1 MHQDTSMKKIAV
13 LGGGQV
19 GSSLAKILTDDGND
33 ITLVDINS
41 SVLEDLQEDNDIK
54 TIHGNASSPSIL
66 EQAELNDCDILI
78 AITGS
83 DEVNLVS
90 CHLAKKMFNVPT
102 VIARLRNSEFQVS
115 TSGFDLD
122 LFSIDSIISPSKLV
136 TDFIKNIIEH
146 PGAFQAFDFADGK
159 LQVIG
164 ATVLKDGP
172 LAGKKLS
179 EFKNHLPNVDVKV
192 VALYRNRKTIPVN
205 GSTIIEIG
213 DDIFFLATPENMR
226 FISELSKNQSRIE
239 NIMIAGGGN
248 VGMTL
253 ATALSKKFSTK
264 IIEKNLLRS
273 KYLSESLEDTVVL
286 NDDISDESLL
296 ENEGIEDVDFFCSVT
311 NDDQMNILSAKLA
324 KDLGANKSI
333 SIINKL
339 SYRKLVSK
347 EIDIVVSPEDVTI
360 GSILTSVRTS
370 DVVKVHSLG
379 FGEAEILEIIIHGDK
394 NTSKVVDRKVS
405 DLELPTGCK
414 IGAIYRDGN
423 IILMHNDL
431 TIKSNDRLIIY
442 LLHKKDFS
450 KLAKLFQVSIGFF

>member
-1 MHQDTSMKKIAV
+1 MKKIAV

-33 ITLVDINS
+33 ITLIDTDI

-66 EQAELNDCDILI
+66 EQAEVNDCDILI
-78 AITGS
+78 ATTAS

-122 LFSIDSIISPSKLV
+122 LFSIDSIISPSQLV

-146 PGAFQAFDFADGK
+146 PGAFQAYDFADGK

-172 LAGKKLS
+172 LSGRKLS

-192 VALYRNRKTIPVN
+192 IALYRDRKILPVN
-205 GSTIIEIG
+205 GTTIIEAG
-213 DDIFFLATPENMR
+213 DDLFFLATEENMR
-226 FISELSKNQSRIE
+226 FMSELSKNQSRIE
-239 NIMIAGGGN
+239 NIMIAGGGI
-248 VGMTL
+248 VGLTL
-253 ATALSKKFSTK
+253 AAKLSQKFSTK
-264 IIEKNLLRS
+264 IIEKDLIRS

-296 ENEGIEDVDFFCSVT
+296 DNEGIEEVDYFCSVT

-324 KDLGANKSI
+324 KDLGAKKSI
-333 SIINKL
+333 AIINKL

-347 EIDIVVSPEDVTI
+347 EIDVVVSPEDVTI
-360 GSILTSVRTS
+360 GSILASVRTS

-379 FGEAEILEIIIHGDK
+379 FGEAELLEIIIHGDNK
-394 NTSKVVDRKVS
+394 TSKVVGKKVS
-405 DLELPTGCK
+405 SLELPLGCR
-414 IGAIYRDGN
+414 IGAIYREGKV
-423 IILMHNDL
+423 ILLNEDAS
-431 TIKSNDRLIIY
+431 IQSNDRLIIY

-450 KLAKLFQVSIGFF
+450 KLAKLLQVSIGFF

>member
-1 MHQDTSMKKIAV
+1 MKKIAV

-33 ITLVDINS
+33 ITLIDTNL

-66 EQAELNDCDILI
+66 EQAEVNDCDILI
-78 AITGS
+78 ATTAS

-102 VIARLRNSEFQVS
+102 VISRLRNSEFQVS

-122 LFSIDSIISPSKLV
+122 LFSIDSIISPSQLV

-146 PGAFQAFDFADGK
+146 PGAFQAYDFADGK

-172 LAGKKLS
+172 LSGRKLS
-179 EFKNHLPNVDVKV
+179 EFKKHLPNVDVKV
-192 VALYRNRKTIPVN
+192 IALYRNRKVLPVN

-213 DDIFFLATPENMR
+213 DDLFFLATEENMR
-226 FISELSKNQSRIE
+226 FMSELSKNQSRIE
-239 NIMIAGGGN
+239 NIMIAGGGI

-253 ATALSKKFSTK
+253 AAKLSQKFSTK
-264 IIEKNLLRS
+264 IIEKDLVRS
-273 KYLSESLEDTVVL
+273 KYLSESLENTVVL

-296 ENEGIEDVDFFCSVT
+296 DNEGIEEVDYFCSVT

-324 KDLGANKSI
+324 KDLGAKKSI
-333 SIINKL
+333 AIINKL

-347 EIDIVVSPEDVTI
+347 EIDVVISPEDVTI
-360 GSILTSVRTS
+360 GSILASVRTS

-379 FGEAEILEIIIHGDK
+379 FGEAELLEIIIHGDSK
-394 NTSKVVDRKVS
+394 TSKVVGKKVS
-405 DLELPTGCK
+405 ELELPSGCR
-414 IGAIYRDGN
+414 IGAVYREGK
-423 IILMHNDL
+423 IILLNEDL
-431 TIKSNDRLIIY
+431 NIKSNDRLIIY

-450 KLAKLFQVSIGFF
+450 KLAKLLQVSIGFF

>member
-1 MHQDTSMKKIAV
+1 MKKIAV

-19 GSSLAKILTDDGND
+19 GSSLAKILTNDGND

-192 VALYRNRKTIPVN
+192 VALYRDRKTIPVN

-286 NDDISDESLL
+286 NNDISDESFL

-394 NTSKVVDRKVS
+394 NTSKVVDKKVS
-405 DLELPTGCK
+405 DLKLPTGCN

-431 TIKSNDRLIIY
+431 TINSNDRLIIY

>member
-1 MHQDTSMKKIAV
+1 MKKIAV

-33 ITLVDINS
+33 ITLIDTNS
-41 SVLEDLQEDNDIK
+41 SVLEDLQDDNDIK

-66 EQAELNDCDILI
+66 EQAEVRDCDILI
-78 AITGS
+78 ATTAS

-115 TSGFDLD
+115 ASGFDLD
-122 LFSIDSIISPSKLV
+122 LFSIDSIISPSQLV

-146 PGAFQAFDFADGK
+146 PGAFQAYDFADGK

-172 LAGKKLS
+172 LSGRKLS
-179 EFKNHLPNVDVKV
+179 EFKKHLPNVDVKV
-192 VALYRNRKTIPVN
+192 IALYRNRKVLPVN
-205 GSTIIEIG
+205 GSTIIETG
-213 DDIFFLATPENMR
+213 DDLFFLATEENMR
-226 FISELSKNQSRIE
+226 FMSELSKNQSRIE
-239 NIMIAGGGN
+239 NIMIAGGGI

-253 ATALSKKFSTK
+253 AAKLSQKFSTK
-264 IIEKNLLRS
+264 IIEKDLIRS
-273 KYLSESLEDTVVL
+273 KYLSESLENTVVL

-296 ENEGIEDVDFFCSVT
+296 DNEGIEEVDYFCSVT

-324 KDLGANKSI
+324 KDLGAKKSI
-333 SIINKL
+333 AIINKL

-347 EIDIVVSPEDVTI
+347 EIDVVISPEDVTI
-360 GSILTSVRTS
+360 GSILASVRTS

-379 FGEAEILEIIIHGDK
+379 FGEAELLEIIIHGDSK
-394 NTSKVVDRKVS
+394 TSKVVGKKVS
-405 DLELPTGCK
+405 ELELPSGCR
-414 IGAIYRDGN
+414 IGAVYRQGK
-423 IILMHNDL
+423 IILLNEDL
-431 TIKSNDRLIIY
+431 NIKSNDRLIIY

>member
-1 MHQDTSMKKIAV
+1 MKKIAV

-33 ITLVDINS
+33 ITLIDTDS
-41 SVLEDLQEDNDIK
+41 SVIEALQEDNDIK
-54 TIHGNASSPSIL
+54 TIHGNASSPSVL
-66 EQAELNDCDILI
+66 EQAEVNDCDILI
-78 AITGS
+78 ATTAS

-122 LFSIDSIISPSKLV
+122 LFSIDSIISPSQLV

-146 PGAFQAFDFADGK
+146 PGAFQAYDFADGM

-172 LAGKKLS
+172 LAGRKLS
-179 EFKNHLPNVDVKV
+179 EFKKHLPNVDVKV
-192 VALYRNRKTIPVN
+192 IALYRDRKILPVN
-205 GSTIIEIG
+205 GTTVIETG
-213 DDIFFLATPENMR
+213 DDLFFLATEENMR
-226 FISELSKNQSRIE
+226 FMSELSKNQSRIE
-239 NIMIAGGGN
+239 NIMIAGGGI

-253 ATALSKKFSTK
+253 ADKLSQKFSTK
-264 IIEKNLLRS
+264 IIEKDLIRS

-296 ENEGIEDVDFFCSVT
+296 DNEGIEEVDYFCSVT

-324 KDLGANKSI
+324 KDLGAKKSI
-333 SIINKL
+333 AIINKL

-347 EIDIVVSPEDVTI
+347 EIDVVVSPEDVTI
-360 GSILTSVRTS
+360 GSILASVRTS

-379 FGEAEILEIIIHGDK
+379 FGEAELLEIIIHGDNK
-394 NTSKVVDRKVS
+394 TSKVVGKKVS
-405 DLELPTGCK
+405 ELELPSGCR
-414 IGAIYRDGN
+414 IGAIYREGKV
-423 IILMHNDL
+423 ILLNEDVS
-431 TIKSNDRLIIY
+431 IQSNDRLIIY

-450 KLAKLFQVSIGFF
+450 KLAKLLQVSIGFF

>member
-1 MHQDTSMKKIAV
+1 MKKIAV

-33 ITLVDINS
+33 ITLIDTNS
-41 SVLEDLQEDNDIK
+41 SVLEDLQDDNDIK

-66 EQAELNDCDILI
+66 EQAEVRDCDILI
-78 AITGS
+78 ATTAS

-115 TSGFDLD
+115 ASCFDLD
-122 LFSIDSIISPSKLV
+122 LFSIDSIISPSQLV

-146 PGAFQAFDFADGK
+146 PGAFQAYDFADGK

-172 LAGKKLS
+172 LSGRKLS
-179 EFKNHLPNVDVKV
+179 EFKKHLPNVDVKV
-192 VALYRNRKTIPVN
+192 IALYRNRKVLPVN
-205 GSTIIEIG
+205 GSTIIETG
-213 DDIFFLATPENMR
+213 DDLFFLATEENMR
-226 FISELSKNQSRIE
+226 FMSELSKNQSRIE
-239 NIMIAGGGN
+239 NIMIAGGGI

-253 ATALSKKFSTK
+253 AAKLSQKFSTK
-264 IIEKNLLRS
+264 IIEKDLVRS
-273 KYLSESLEDTVVL
+273 KYLSESLENTVVL

-296 ENEGIEDVDFFCSVT
+296 DNEGIEEVDYFCSVT

-324 KDLGANKSI
+324 KDLGAKKSI
-333 SIINKL
+333 AIINKL

-347 EIDIVVSPEDVTI
+347 EIDVVISPEDVTI
-360 GSILTSVRTS
+360 GSILASVRTS

-379 FGEAEILEIIIHGDK
+379 FGEAELLEIIIHGDSK
-394 NTSKVVDRKVS
+394 TSKVVGKKVS
-405 DLELPTGCK
+405 ELELPSGCR
-414 IGAIYRDGN
+414 IGAVYRQGK
-423 IILMHNDL
+423 IILLNEDL
-431 TIKSNDRLIIY
+431 NIKSNDRLIIY

-450 KLAKLFQVSIGFF
+450 KLAKLLQVSIGFF

>member
-1 MHQDTSMKKIAV
+1 MKKIAV

-33 ITLVDINS
+33 ITLIDTNS
-41 SVLEDLQEDNDIK
+41 SVLEDLQDDNDIK

-66 EQAELNDCDILI
+66 EQAEVRDCDILI
-78 AITGS
+78 ATTAS

-122 LFSIDSIISPSKLV
+122 LFSIDSIISPSQLV

-146 PGAFQAFDFADGK
+146 PGAFQAYDFADGK

-172 LAGKKLS
+172 LSGRKLS
-179 EFKNHLPNVDVKV
+179 EFKKHLPNVDVKV
-192 VALYRNRKTIPVN
+192 IALYRNRKVLPVN
-205 GSTIIEIG
+205 GSTVIEIG
-213 DDIFFLATPENMR
+213 DDLFFLATEENMR
-226 FISELSKNQSRIE
+226 FMSELSKNQSRIE
-239 NIMIAGGGN
+239 NIMIAGGGI

-253 ATALSKKFSTK
+253 AAKLSQKFSTK
-264 IIEKNLLRS
+264 IIEKDLTRS

-296 ENEGIEDVDFFCSVT
+296 DNEGIEEVDYFCSVT

-324 KDLGANKSI
+324 KDLGAKKSI
-333 SIINKL
+333 AIINKL

-347 EIDIVVSPEDVTI
+347 EIDVVISPEDVTI
-360 GSILTSVRTS
+360 GSILASVRTS

-379 FGEAEILEIIIHGDK
+379 FGEAELLEIIIHGDSK
-394 NTSKVVDRKVS
+394 TSKVVGKKVS
-405 DLELPTGCK
+405 ELELPSGCR
-414 IGAIYRDGN
+414 IGAVYREGK
-423 IILMHNDL
+423 IILLNEDL
-431 TIKSNDRLIIY
+431 DIKSNDRLIIY

>member
-1 MHQDTSMKKIAV
+1 MKKIAV

-33 ITLVDINS
+33 ITLVDNDL
-41 SVLEDLQEDNDIK
+41 SVLEDLQEDYDIK
-54 TIHGNASSPSIL
+54 TIHGNASSPSTL
-66 EQAELNDCDILI
+66 EQAEVKDCDILI

-90 CHLAKKMFNVPT
+90 CHLAKRMFNVPT

-115 TSGFDLD
+115 TSGFNLD
-122 LFSIDSIISPSKLV
+122 LFSIDSIISPSQLV

-146 PGAFQAFDFADGK
+146 PGAFQAFDFADGN

-172 LAGKKLS
+172 LAGRKLS
-179 EFKNHLPNVDVKV
+179 EFKKHLPNVDVKV
-192 VALYRNRKTIPVN
+192 IALYRDRKMLPVN
-205 GSTIIEIG
+205 GSTIIETG
-213 DDIFFLATPENMR
+213 DDLFFLATEENMR
-226 FISELSKNQSRIE
+226 FISELRKNQSRVE

-253 ATALSKKFSTK
+253 AAKLSQKFSTK
-264 IIEKNLLRS
+264 IIEKDLIRS
-273 KYLSESLEDTVVL
+273 KYLSESLENTVVL

-296 ENEGIEDVDFFCSVT
+296 DNEGIEEVDYFCSVT

-333 SIINKL
+333 AIINKL

-347 EIDIVVSPEDVTI
+347 EIDVVVSPEDVTI
-360 GSILTSVRTS
+360 GSILASVRTS

-379 FGEAEILEIIIHGDK
+379 FGEAELLEIIIHGDNK
-394 NTSKVVDRKVS
+394 TSKVVGKKVS
-405 DLELPTGCK
+405 ELELPIGCRV
-414 IGAIYRDGN
+414 GAIYRNGK
-423 IILMHNDL
+423 IILLNED
-431 TIKSNDRLIIY
+431 TDIKSNDRLIIF

-450 KLAKLFQVSIGFF
+450 KLAKLLQVSIGFF

>member
-1 MHQDTSMKKIAV
+1 MKKIAV

-33 ITLVDINS
+33 ITLIDTNL

-54 TIHGNASSPSIL
+54 TINGNASSPSIL
-66 EQAELNDCDILI
+66 EQADVKDCDILI
-78 AITGS
+78 ATIAS

-122 LFSIDSIISPSKLV
+122 LFSIDSIISPSQLV

-146 PGAFQAFDFADGK
+146 PGAFQAYDFADGK

-172 LAGKKLS
+172 LSGRKLS
-179 EFKNHLPNVDVKV
+179 EFKKHLPNVDVKV
-192 VALYRNRKTIPVN
+192 IALYRNRKVLPVN

-213 DDIFFLATPENMR
+213 DDLFFLATEENMR
-226 FISELSKNQSRIE
+226 FMSELSKNQSRIE
-239 NIMIAGGGN
+239 TIMIAGGGI

-253 ATALSKKFSTK
+253 AAKLSQKFSTK
-264 IIEKNLLRS
+264 IIEKDLIRS

-296 ENEGIEDVDFFCSVT
+296 DNEGIEEVDYFCSVT

-324 KDLGANKSI
+324 KDLGAKKSI
-333 SIINKL
+333 AIINKL

-347 EIDIVVSPEDVTI
+347 EIDVVVSPEDVTI
-360 GSILTSVRTS
+360 GSILASVRTS

-379 FGEAEILEIIIHGDK
+379 FGEAELLEIIIHGDSK
-394 NTSKVVDRKVS
+394 TSKVVGKKVS
-405 DLELPTGCK
+405 ELELPSGCR
-414 IGAIYRDGN
+414 IGAVYREGK
-423 IILMHNDL
+423 IILLNEDVD
-431 TIKSNDRLIIY
+431 IKSNDRLIIY

-450 KLAKLFQVSIGFF
+450 KLAKLLQVSIGFF

>member
-1 MHQDTSMKKIAV
+1 MKKIAV

-33 ITLVDINS
+33 ITLIDTNL
-41 SVLEDLQEDNDIK
+41 SVIEDLQEDNDIK
-54 TIHGNASSPSIL
+54 TIHGNASSPSVL
-66 EQAELNDCDILI
+66 EQAEVNDCDILI
-78 AITGS
+78 ATTAS

-122 LFSIDSIISPSKLV
+122 LFSINSIISPSQLV

-146 PGAFQAFDFADGK
+146 PGAFQAYDFADGK

-172 LAGKKLS
+172 LAGRKLS
-179 EFKNHLPNVDVKV
+179 EFKKHLPNVDVNV
-192 VALYRNRKTIPVN
+192 IALYRDRKTLPVN
-205 GSTIIEIG
+205 GTTVIETG
-213 DDIFFLATPENMR
+213 DDLFFLATEENMR
-226 FISELSKNQSRIE
+226 FMSELSKNQSRIE
-239 NIMIAGGGN
+239 NIMIAGGGI

-253 ATALSKKFSTK
+253 ADKLSQKFSTK
-264 IIEKNLLRS
+264 IIEKDLIRS

-296 ENEGIEDVDFFCSVT
+296 DNEGIEEVDYFCSVT

-324 KDLGANKSI
+324 KDLGAKKSI
-333 SIINKL
+333 AIINKL

-347 EIDIVVSPEDVTI
+347 EIDVVVSPEDVTI
-360 GSILTSVRTS
+360 GSILASVRTS

-379 FGEAEILEIIIHGDK
+379 FGEAELLEIIIHGDNK
-394 NTSKVVDRKVS
+394 TSKVVGKKVS
-405 DLELPTGCK
+405 ELEIPSGCR
-414 IGAIYRDGN
+414 IGAIYREGKV
-423 IILMHNDL
+423 ILLNEDVS
-431 TIKSNDRLIIY
+431 IQSNDRLIIY

-450 KLAKLFQVSIGFF
+450 KLAKLLQVSIGFF

>member
-1 MHQDTSMKKIAV
+1 MKKIAV

-41 SVLEDLQEDNDIK
+41 SVLENLQEDNDIK

-347 EIDIVVSPEDVTI
+347 EIDVVVSPEDVTI

-450 KLAKLFQVSIGFF
+450 KLAKLFQVGIGFF

>member
-1 MHQDTSMKKIAV
+1 MKKIAV

-33 ITLVDINS
+33 ITLVDIDS

-66 EQAELNDCDILI
+66 EQAEVNDCDILI

-90 CHLAKKMFNVPT
+90 CHLAKNMFNVPT
-102 VIARLRNSEFQVS
+102 VIARLRNSEYQVS

-172 LAGKKLS
+172 LAGQKLS
-179 EFKNHLPNVDVKV
+179 EFKKHLPNVDVKV
-192 VALYRNRKTIPVN
+192 VALYRDRKTIPVN

-213 DDIFFLATPENMR
+213 DDVFFLATPENMR

-253 ATALSKKFSTK
+253 AHELSKKFSTK
-264 IIEKNLLRS
+264 IVEKNFIRS
-273 KYLSESLEDTVVL
+273 KFLSESLEETVVL
-286 NDDISDESLL
+286 NDDVSDESLL
-296 ENEGIEDVDFFCSVT
+296 ENEGIENVDFFCSVT

-333 SIINKL
+333 AIINKL

-360 GSILTSVRTS
+360 GSLLTSVRTS

-379 FGEAEILEIIIHGDK
+379 FGEAEIFEILIHGDK
-394 NTSKVVDRKVS
+394 KTSKVVERNVS
-405 DLELPTGCK
+405 ELDLPSGCK
-414 IGAIYRDGN
+414 IGAIYRDGKVMLIHDDS
-423 IILMHNDL
+423 IIL
-431 TIKSNDRLIIY
+431 SNDRLIIY

>member
-1 MHQDTSMKKIAV
+1 MKKIAV

-33 ITLVDINS
+33 ITLIDTNL
-41 SVLEDLQEDNDIK
+41 SVIEDLQEDNDIK
-54 TIHGNASSPSIL
+54 TIHGNASSPSVL
-66 EQAELNDCDILI
+66 EQAEVNDCDILI
-78 AITGS
+78 ATTAS

-122 LFSIDSIISPSKLV
+122 LFSINSIISPSQLV

-146 PGAFQAFDFADGK
+146 PGAFQAYDFADGK

-172 LAGKKLS
+172 LAGRKLS
-179 EFKNHLPNVDVKV
+179 EFKKHLPNVDVNV
-192 VALYRNRKTIPVN
+192 IALYRDRKILPVN
-205 GSTIIEIG
+205 GTTVIETG
-213 DDIFFLATPENMR
+213 DDLFFLATEENMR
-226 FISELSKNQSRIE
+226 FMSELSKNQSRIE
-239 NIMIAGGGN
+239 NIMIAGGGI

-253 ATALSKKFSTK
+253 ADKLSQKFSTK
-264 IIEKNLLRS
+264 IIEKDLIRS

-296 ENEGIEDVDFFCSVT
+296 DNEGIKEVDYFCSVT

-324 KDLGANKSI
+324 KDLGAKKSI
-333 SIINKL
+333 AIINKL

-347 EIDIVVSPEDVTI
+347 EIDVVVSPEDVTI
-360 GSILTSVRTS
+360 GSILASVRTS

-379 FGEAEILEIIIHGDK
+379 FGEAELLEIIIHGDNK
-394 NTSKVVDRKVS
+394 TSKVVGKKVS
-405 DLELPTGCK
+405 ELELPSGCR
-414 IGAIYRDGN
+414 IGAIYREGKV
-423 IILMHNDL
+423 ILLNEDVS
-431 TIKSNDRLIIY
+431 IQSNDRLIIY

-450 KLAKLFQVSIGFF
+450 KLAKLLQVSIGFF

>member
-1 MHQDTSMKKIAV
+1 MKKIAV

-33 ITLVDINS
+33 ITLIDTNL
-41 SVLEDLQEDNDIK
+41 SVIEDLQEDNDIK
-54 TIHGNASSPSIL
+54 TIHGNASSPSVL
-66 EQAELNDCDILI
+66 EQAEVNDCDILI
-78 AITGS
+78 ATTAS

-122 LFSIDSIISPSKLV
+122 LFSIDSIISPSQLV

-146 PGAFQAFDFADGK
+146 PGAFQAYDFADGK

-172 LAGKKLS
+172 LAGRKLS
-179 EFKNHLPNVDVKV
+179 EFKKHLPNVDVKV
-192 VALYRNRKTIPVN
+192 IALYRDRKILPVN
-205 GSTIIEIG
+205 GTTVIETG
-213 DDIFFLATPENMR
+213 DDLFFLATEENMR
-226 FISELSKNQSRIE
+226 FMSELSKNQSRIE
-239 NIMIAGGGN
+239 NIMIAGGGI

-253 ATALSKKFSTK
+253 ADKLSQKFSTK
-264 IIEKNLLRS
+264 IIEKDLIRS

-286 NDDISDESLL
+286 NDDISDEALL
-296 ENEGIEDVDFFCSVT
+296 DNEGIEEVDYFCSVT

-324 KDLGANKSI
+324 KDLGAKKSI
-333 SIINKL
+333 AIINKL

-347 EIDIVVSPEDVTI
+347 EIDVVISPEDVTI
-360 GSILTSVRTS
+360 GSILASVRTS

-379 FGEAEILEIIIHGDK
+379 FGEAELLEIIIHGDNK
-394 NTSKVVDRKVS
+394 TSKVVGKKVS
-405 DLELPTGCK
+405 ELELPSGCR
-414 IGAIYRDGN
+414 IGAIYREGKV
-423 IILMHNDL
+423 ILLNEDVS
-431 TIKSNDRLIIY
+431 IQSNDRLIIY

-450 KLAKLFQVSIGFF
+450 KLAKLLQVSIGFF

>member
-19 GSSLAKILTDDGND
+19 GSSLAKILTNDGND

-192 VALYRNRKTIPVN
+192 VALYRDRKTIPVN

-286 NDDISDESLL
+286 NNDISDESFL

-394 NTSKVVDRKVS
+394 NTSKVVDKKVS
-405 DLELPTGCK
+405 DLKLPTGCN

-431 TIKSNDRLIIY
+431 TINSNDRLIIY

>member
-1 MHQDTSMKKIAV
+1 MKKIAV

-33 ITLVDINS
+33 ITLIDTNS
-41 SVLEDLQEDNDIK
+41 SVLEDLQDDNDIK

-66 EQAELNDCDILI
+66 EQAEVRDCDILI
-78 AITGS
+78 ATTAS

-122 LFSIDSIISPSKLV
+122 LFSIDSIISPSQLV

-146 PGAFQAFDFADGK
+146 PGAFQAYDFADGK

-172 LAGKKLS
+172 LSGRKLS
-179 EFKNHLPNVDVKV
+179 EFKKHLPNVDVKV
-192 VALYRNRKTIPVN
+192 IALYRNRKVLPVN
-205 GSTIIEIG
+205 GSTIIETG
-213 DDIFFLATPENMR
+213 DDLFFLATEENMR
-226 FISELSKNQSRIE
+226 FMSELSKNQSRIE
-239 NIMIAGGGN
+239 NIMIAGGGI

-253 ATALSKKFSTK
+253 AAKLSQKFSTK
-264 IIEKNLLRS
+264 IIEKDLIRS
-273 KYLSESLEDTVVL
+273 KYLSESLENTVVL

-296 ENEGIEDVDFFCSVT
+296 DNEGIEEVDYFCSVT

-324 KDLGANKSI
+324 KDLGAKKSI
-333 SIINKL
+333 AIINKL

-347 EIDIVVSPEDVTI
+347 EIDVVISPEDVTI
-360 GSILTSVRTS
+360 GSILASVRTS

-379 FGEAEILEIIIHGDK
+379 FGEAELLEIIIHGDSK
-394 NTSKVVDRKVS
+394 TSKVVGKKVS
-405 DLELPTGCK
+405 ELELPSGCR
-414 IGAIYRDGN
+414 IGAVYRQGK
-423 IILMHNDL
+423 IILLNEDL
-431 TIKSNDRLIIY
+431 NIKSNDRLIIY

-450 KLAKLFQVSIGFF
+450 KLAKLLQVSIGFF

>member
-1 MHQDTSMKKIAV
+1 MKKIAV

-33 ITLVDINS
+33 ITLIDTNL
-41 SVLEDLQEDNDIK
+41 SVIEDLQEDNDIK
-54 TIHGNASSPSIL
+54 TIHGNASSPSVL
-66 EQAELNDCDILI
+66 EQAEVNDCDILI
-78 AITGS
+78 ATTAS

-122 LFSIDSIISPSKLV
+122 LFSINSIISPSQLV

-146 PGAFQAFDFADGK
+146 PGAFQAYDFADGK

-172 LAGKKLS
+172 LAGRKLS
-179 EFKNHLPNVDVKV
+179 EFKKHLPNVDVNV
-192 VALYRNRKTIPVN
+192 IALYRDRKTLPVN
-205 GSTIIEIG
+205 GTTVIETG
-213 DDIFFLATPENMR
+213 DDLFFLATEENMR
-226 FISELSKNQSRIE
+226 FMSELSKNQSRIE
-239 NIMIAGGGN
+239 NIMIAGGGI

-253 ATALSKKFSTK
+253 ADKLSQKFSTK
-264 IIEKNLLRS
+264 IIEKDLIRS

-286 NDDISDESLL
+286 NDDISDEALL
-296 ENEGIEDVDFFCSVT
+296 DNEGIEEVDYFCSVT

-324 KDLGANKSI
+324 KDLGAKKSI
-333 SIINKL
+333 AIINKL

-347 EIDIVVSPEDVTI
+347 EIDVVVSPEDVTI
-360 GSILTSVRTS
+360 GSILASVRTS

-379 FGEAEILEIIIHGDK
+379 FGEAELLEIIIHGDNK
-394 NTSKVVDRKVS
+394 TSKVVGKKVS
-405 DLELPTGCK
+405 ELELPSGCR
-414 IGAIYRDGN
+414 IGAIYREGKV
-423 IILMHNDL
+423 ILLNEDVS
-431 TIKSNDRLIIY
+431 IQSNDRLIIY

-450 KLAKLFQVSIGFF
+450 KLAKLLQVSIGFF

>member
-1 MHQDTSMKKIAV
+1 MKKIAV

-33 ITLVDINS
+33 ITLIDTNL
-41 SVLEDLQEDNDIK
+41 SVIEDLQEDNDIK
-54 TIHGNASSPSIL
+54 TIHGNASSPSVL
-66 EQAELNDCDILI
+66 EQAEVNDCDILI
-78 AITGS
+78 ATTAS

-122 LFSIDSIISPSKLV
+122 LFSINSIISPSQLV

-146 PGAFQAFDFADGK
+146 PGAFQAYDFADGK

-172 LAGKKLS
+172 LAGRKLS
-179 EFKNHLPNVDVKV
+179 EFKKHLPNVDVKV
-192 VALYRNRKTIPVN
+192 IALYRDRKILPVN
-205 GSTIIEIG
+205 GTTIIETG
-213 DDIFFLATPENMR
+213 DDLFFLATEENMR
-226 FISELSKNQSRIE
+226 FMSELSKNQSRIE
-239 NIMIAGGGN
+239 NIMIAGGGI

-253 ATALSKKFSTK
+253 ADKLSQKFSTK
-264 IIEKNLLRS
+264 IIEKDLIRS

-286 NDDISDESLL
+286 NDDISDEALL
-296 ENEGIEDVDFFCSVT
+296 DNEGIEEVDYFCSVT

-324 KDLGANKSI
+324 KDLGAKKSI
-333 SIINKL
+333 AIINKL

-347 EIDIVVSPEDVTI
+347 EIDVVVSPEDVTI
-360 GSILTSVRTS
+360 GSILASVRTS

-379 FGEAEILEIIIHGDK
+379 FGEAELLEIIIHGDNK
-394 NTSKVVDRKVS
+394 TSKVVGKKVS
-405 DLELPTGCK
+405 ELELPSGCR
-414 IGAIYRDGN
+414 IGAIYREGKV
-423 IILMHNDL
+423 ILLNEDVS
-431 TIKSNDRLIIY
+431 IQSNDRLIIY

-450 KLAKLFQVSIGFF
+450 KLAKLLQVSIGFF

>member
-1 MHQDTSMKKIAV
+1 MKKIAV

-33 ITLVDINS
+33 ITLIDTNL
-41 SVLEDLQEDNDIK
+41 SVIEDLQEDNDIK
-54 TIHGNASSPSIL
+54 TIHGNASSPSVL
-66 EQAELNDCDILI
+66 EQAEVNDCDILI
-78 AITGS
+78 ATTAS

-122 LFSIDSIISPSKLV
+122 LFSINSIISPSQLV

-146 PGAFQAFDFADGK
+146 PGAFQAYDFADGK

-172 LAGKKLS
+172 LAGRKLS
-179 EFKNHLPNVDVKV
+179 EFKKHLPNVDVKV
-192 VALYRNRKTIPVN
+192 IALYRDRKILPVN
-205 GSTIIEIG
+205 GTTVIETG
-213 DDIFFLATPENMR
+213 DDLFFLATEENMR
-226 FISELSKNQSRIE
+226 FMSELSKNQSRIE
-239 NIMIAGGGN
+239 NIMIAGGGI

-253 ATALSKKFSTK
+253 ADKLSQKFSTK
-264 IIEKNLLRS
+264 IIEKDLIRS

-296 ENEGIEDVDFFCSVT
+296 DNEGIEEVDYFCSVT

-324 KDLGANKSI
+324 KDLGAKKSI
-333 SIINKL
+333 AIINKL

-347 EIDIVVSPEDVTI
+347 EIDVVVSPEDVTI
-360 GSILTSVRTS
+360 GSILASVRTS

-379 FGEAEILEIIIHGDK
+379 FGEAELLEIIIHGDNK
-394 NTSKVVDRKVS
+394 TSKVVGKKVS
-405 DLELPTGCK
+405 ELELPSGCR
-414 IGAIYRDGN
+414 IGAIYREGKV
-423 IILMHNDL
+423 ILLNED
-431 TIKSNDRLIIY
+431 ISIQSNDRLIIY

-450 KLAKLFQVSIGFF
+450 KLAKLLQVSIGFF

>member
-1 MHQDTSMKKIAV
+1 MKKIAV

-33 ITLVDINS
+33 ITLIDTNL
-41 SVLEDLQEDNDIK
+41 SVIEDLQEDNDIK
-54 TIHGNASSPSIL
+54 TIHGNASSPSVL
-66 EQAELNDCDILI
+66 EQAEVNDCDILI
-78 AITGS
+78 ATTAS

-122 LFSIDSIISPSKLV
+122 LFSIDSIISPSQLV

-146 PGAFQAFDFADGK
+146 PGAFQAYDFADGK

-172 LAGKKLS
+172 LAGRKLS
-179 EFKNHLPNVDVKV
+179 EFKKHLPNVDVNV
-192 VALYRNRKTIPVN
+192 IALYRDRKTLPVN
-205 GSTIIEIG
+205 GTTVIETG
-213 DDIFFLATPENMR
+213 DDLFFLATEENMR
-226 FISELSKNQSRIE
+226 FMSELSKNQSRIE
-239 NIMIAGGGN
+239 NIMIAGGGI

-253 ATALSKKFSTK
+253 ADKLSQKFSTK
-264 IIEKNLLRS
+264 IIEKDLIRS

-296 ENEGIEDVDFFCSVT
+296 DNEGIEEVDYFCSVT

-324 KDLGANKSI
+324 KDLGAKKSI
-333 SIINKL
+333 AIINKL

-347 EIDIVVSPEDVTI
+347 EIDVVISPEDVTI
-360 GSILTSVRTS
+360 GSILASVRTS

-379 FGEAEILEIIIHGDK
+379 FGEAELLEIIIHGDNK
-394 NTSKVVDRKVS
+394 TSKVVGKKVS
-405 DLELPTGCK
+405 ELELPSGCR
-414 IGAIYRDGN
+414 IGAIYREGKV
-423 IILMHNDL
+423 ILLNEDVS
-431 TIKSNDRLIIY
+431 IQSNDRLIIY

-450 KLAKLFQVSIGFF
+450 KLAKLLQVSIGFF

>member
-1 MHQDTSMKKIAV
+1 MKKIAV

-33 ITLVDINS
+33 ITLIDTNL
-41 SVLEDLQEDNDIK
+41 SVIEDLQEDNDIK
-54 TIHGNASSPSIL
+54 TIHGNASSPSVL
-66 EQAELNDCDILI
+66 EQAEVNDCDILI
-78 AITGS
+78 ATTAS

-122 LFSIDSIISPSKLV
+122 LFSIDSIISPSQLV

-146 PGAFQAFDFADGK
+146 PGAFQAYDFADGK

-172 LAGKKLS
+172 LAGRKLS
-179 EFKNHLPNVDVKV
+179 EFKKHLPNVDVNV
-192 VALYRNRKTIPVN
+192 IALYRDRKTLPVN
-205 GSTIIEIG
+205 GTTVIETG
-213 DDIFFLATPENMR
+213 DDLFFLATEENMR
-226 FISELSKNQSRIE
+226 FMSELSKNQSRIE
-239 NIMIAGGGN
+239 NIMIAGGGI

-253 ATALSKKFSTK
+253 ADKLSQKFSTK
-264 IIEKNLLRS
+264 IIEKDLIRS

-296 ENEGIEDVDFFCSVT
+296 DNEGIEEVDYFCSVT

-324 KDLGANKSI
+324 KDLGAKKSI
-333 SIINKL
+333 AIINKL

-347 EIDIVVSPEDVTI
+347 EIDVVISPEDVTI
-360 GSILTSVRTS
+360 GSILASVRTS

-379 FGEAEILEIIIHGDK
+379 FGEAELLEIIIHGDNK
-394 NTSKVVDRKVS
+394 TSKVVGKKVS
-405 DLELPTGCK
+405 ELELPSGCR
-414 IGAIYRDGN
+414 IGAIYREGKV
-423 IILMHNDL
+423 ILLNEDAC
-431 TIKSNDRLIIY
+431 IQSNDRLIIY

-450 KLAKLFQVSIGFF
+450 KLAKLLQVSIGFF

>member
-1 MHQDTSMKKIAV
+1 MKKIAV

-33 ITLVDINS
+33 ITLIDTNL
-41 SVLEDLQEDNDIK
+41 SVIEDLQEDNDIK
-54 TIHGNASSPSIL
+54 TIHGNASSPSVL
-66 EQAELNDCDILI
+66 EQAEVNDCDILI
-78 AITGS
+78 ATTAS

-122 LFSIDSIISPSKLV
+122 LFSINSIISPSQLV

-146 PGAFQAFDFADGK
+146 PGAFQAYDFADGK

-172 LAGKKLS
+172 LAGRKLS
-179 EFKNHLPNVDVKV
+179 EFKKHLPNVDVNV
-192 VALYRNRKTIPVN
+192 IALYRDRKTLPVN
-205 GSTIIEIG
+205 GTTVIETG
-213 DDIFFLATPENMR
+213 DDLFFLATEENMR
-226 FISELSKNQSRIE
+226 FMSELSKNQSRIE
-239 NIMIAGGGN
+239 NIMIAGGGI

-253 ATALSKKFSTK
+253 ADKLSQKFSTK
-264 IIEKNLLRS
+264 IIEKDLIRS

-296 ENEGIEDVDFFCSVT
+296 DNEGIKEVDYFCSVT

-324 KDLGANKSI
+324 KDLGAKKSI
-333 SIINKL
+333 AIINKL

-347 EIDIVVSPEDVTI
+347 EIDVVISPEDVTI
-360 GSILTSVRTS
+360 GSILASVRTS

-379 FGEAEILEIIIHGDK
+379 FGEAELLEIIIHGDNK
-394 NTSKVVDRKVS
+394 TSKVVGKKVS
-405 DLELPTGCK
+405 ELELPSGCR
-414 IGAIYRDGN
+414 IGAIYREGKV
-423 IILMHNDL
+423 ILLNEDVS
-431 TIKSNDRLIIY
+431 IQSNDRLIIY

-450 KLAKLFQVSIGFF
+450 KLAKLLQVSIGFF

>member
-1 MHQDTSMKKIAV
+1 
-13 LGGGQV
+13 
-19 GSSLAKILTDDGND
+19 
-33 ITLVDINS
+33 
-41 SVLEDLQEDNDIK
+41 
-54 TIHGNASSPSIL
+54 
-66 EQAELNDCDILI
+66 
-78 AITGS
+78 
-83 DEVNLVS
+83 
-90 CHLAKKMFNVPT
+90 
-102 VIARLRNSEFQVS
+102 
-115 TSGFDLD
+115 
-122 LFSIDSIISPSKLV
+122 
-136 TDFIKNIIEH
+136 
-146 PGAFQAFDFADGK
+146 
-159 LQVIG
+159 
-164 ATVLKDGP
+164 
-172 LAGKKLS
+172 
-179 EFKNHLPNVDVKV
+179 
-192 VALYRNRKTIPVN
+192 
-205 GSTIIEIG
+205 
-213 DDIFFLATPENMR
+213 
-226 FISELSKNQSRIE
+226 
-239 NIMIAGGGN
+239 
-248 VGMTL
+248 MTL

-347 EIDIVVSPEDVTI
+347 EIDVVVSPEDVTI

-394 NTSKVVDRKVS
+394 NTSKAVDRKVS

-450 KLAKLFQVSIGFF
+450 KLAKLFQVGIGFF